1 MQTIYVVQKDILDYH
16 EETEKTETVVACDTL
31 QECMHYIDKLSKNST
46 YTTVKTYKD
55 DALVGGLVIECVL
68 STHIT
73 HQLWIQEV
81 EHIQTDATYNKRQ
94 RQRQRQRA

>member
-16 EETEKTETVVACDTL
+16 EEEEKTETVAACDTL
-31 QECMHYIDKLSKNST
+31 QECIHFIEKLCKNSI

-55 DALVGGLVIECVL
+55 DLLVGGLIMECVTL

-73 HQLWIQEV
+73 HRLWIQEV
-81 EHIQTDATYNKRQ
+81 EHIQADATYNKRQ
-94 RQRQRQRA
+94 RV